1 MTKPKYVI
9 IDVKNNEVW
18 NHRTRT
24 WGKTMTRGC
33 LYASVIRGRRRRGTS
48 TSPSPTCE
56 HTHDFLHREEE
67 NFHRELEIQSLS
79 YMAKDPIKR
88 DIVINL

>member
-33 LYASVIRGRRRRGTS
+33 LYASVIRGRRRN
-48 TSPSPTCE
+48 PQ
-56 HTHDFLHREEE
+56 L
-67 NFHRELEIQSLS
+67 RELLAPE
-79 YMAKDPIKR
+79 A
-88 DIVINL
+88 